1 MDTQAAERFTEK
13 LLQLIE
19 QASGRKLSFS
29 LIANLQTGKTE
40 TVESKITRAILQLE
54 ADAER
59 RGLQQIEAYLKVHAP
74 TFTGDTVSTY
84 NMGVAAGYR
93 SALNRFADYTKEK
106 GRYVEMIPAAD
117 VRALEEALQK
127 IIRWCQ
133 PSLSKT
139 EPTKITG
146 AFFAGTVTPTAEAV
160 LAQNVINIAKQAL
173 GPGEDQ

>member
-1 MDTQAAERFTEK
+1 MRTCWVHKDYCWDNRKRVEK
-13 LLQLIE
+13 YM
-19 QASGRKLSFS
+19 
-29 LIANLQTGKTE
+29 KTMGYQVDPF
-40 TVESKITRAILQLE
+40 VE
-54 ADAER
+54 
-59 RGLQQIEAYLKVHAP
+59 V
-74 TFTGDTVSTY
+74 
-84 NMGVAAGYR
+84 
-93 SALNRFADYTKEK
+93 
-106 GRYVEMIPAAD
+106 IPAAD

-160 LAQNVINIAKQAL
+160 LARNVINIAKQAL